1 MKTGDLIILKEI
13 YINGCGRDYPA
24 NSIGTLVRAIP
35 DSDGDLRVAFAIHD
49 NGNYTYIKADKVLLI
64 PEDRIEEARTKFESA
79 KDICENAVL

>member
-24 NSIGTLVRAIP
+24 NSIGTLASVVP
-35 DSDGDLRVAFAIHD
+35 DSDGDLRVVFAIHS
-49 NGNYTYIKADKVLLI
+49 NGNYTYVPADKVKLI
-64 PEDRIEEARTKFESA
+64 PEDSITKA